1 MWLRDALPRDLPKAR
16 VLIYGYEST
25 VAGSESFQN
34 LGDIASSFRASLKEV
49 TSNMTLMRPFIF
61 IAHSLGGLVL
71 KQALL
76 QMAISEDE
84 DDARHLKETFDILFF
99 GVPNQGMELSS
110 LYPMAHGQLN
120 MAFLSTLDR
129 NSVHLQNLVTEFNRI
144 VLSDTRIMS
153 FYETCTSPTARQ
165 ESPGRWSMSGEHAVL
180 VDRYSATSSRS
191 SNKTHPINR
200 NHSDMVKF
208 RRMDNVYNT
217 VRGYLK
223 KSAKHAPAVMYN
235 ESKKLL
241 ANPST
246 STPVEPQEYP
256 SVNVQNP
263 QPTRSVSNLPE
274 TNDVTTLRFRTNEF
288 SASAENSDISSEAVN
303 NGTRPISNLPE
314 SSDEITTPF
323 RTEELSTSIESLDIS
338 REAVIGRAVART
350 DQGVSLE
357 EQQRA
362 LQALSTAGFKM
373 KNSQFSLDEA
383 LPWAVQHGNEAVVRW
398 LLQEAK
404 ENPADIG
411 LYFPL
416 ALDRQP
422 LLNIAASENFQSIAW
437 LLLDWG
443 ANINAKNW
451 EGQTALHRAAWKGH
465 EAIVLL
471 LLERGADINAND
483 VNEFTSLHHAAEYGH
498 EAIVHL
504 LLKRDADINAK
515 TQLGMTALH
524 LAASCKH
531 EATLRLL
538 LERDAD
544 INAKPRSRKTALH
557 LTAVCEH
564 EAIVRLLLEEG
575 ADIDAKDLRKH
586 TSLHIAA
593 QYGHEAIVHLLLER
607 DADINAKSLVGQTA
621 LHCAAGHGH
630 EATVHL
636 LLERGADI
644 NVKTPGGE
652 TALHCA
658 AGHGHEATVH
668 LLLERDADIN
678 AKCQVGQT
686 ALHRAAEHGHEATVH
701 LLLERGADINVKT
714 PGGGTALHDAAQYG
728 HKAIVCLLLE
738 RGADINVKAEHG
750 GIALHYAV
758 YQGYEAIARLLL
770 ENGSDIHAIHANGK
784 TALHIAMSDGNMRI
798 VHLLLKKGAN
808 PNARNYLHET
818 PLDVARKKGKMT
830 VVKLLEPLT
839 R

>member
-144 VLSDTRIMS
+144 VLSDTRVMS

-504 LLKRDADINAK
+504 LLERGVDINAK
-515 TQLGMTALH
+515 DRSGMTALYV
-524 LAASCKH
+524 AAYCK
-531 EATLRLL
+531 R
-538 LERDAD
+538 
-544 INAKPRSRKTALH
+544 
-557 LTAVCEH
+557 
-564 EAIVRLLLEEG
+564 EAIVRLLLEGG
-575 ADIDAKDLRKH
+575 ADSNVKAEPGTI
-586 TSLHIAA
+586 
-593 QYGHEAIVHLLLER
+593 
-607 DADINAKSLVGQTA
+607 A
-621 LHCAAGHGH
+621 LHCA
-630 EATVHL
+630 
-636 LLERGADI
+636 
-644 NVKTPGGE
+644 
-652 TALHCA
+652 
-658 AGHGHEATVH
+658 
-668 LLLERDADIN
+668 
-678 AKCQVGQT
+678 
-686 ALHRAAEHGHEATVH
+686 
-701 LLLERGADINVKT
+701 
-714 PGGGTALHDAAQYG
+714 
-728 HKAIVCLLLE
+728 
-738 RGADINVKAEHG
+738 
-750 GIALHYAV
+750 V
-758 YQGYEAIARLLL
+758 YKGYEAIARLLL
-770 ENGSDIHAIHANGK
+770 ENGSDIHAIHGNGE
-784 TALHIAMSDGNMRI
+784 TALHIAMIHGTKRI
-798 VHLLLKKGAN
+798 VQLLLKKGAD

-818 PLDVARKKGKMT
+818 PLDVARKDGKMT